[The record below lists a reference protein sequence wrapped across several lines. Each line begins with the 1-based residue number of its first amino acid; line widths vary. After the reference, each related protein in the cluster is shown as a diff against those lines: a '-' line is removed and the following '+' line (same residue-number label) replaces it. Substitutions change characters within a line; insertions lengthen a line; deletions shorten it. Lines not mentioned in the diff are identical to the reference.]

1 MTIEESAWDGWK
13 LEIQESLNERQNNKT
28 KLVELV

>member
-1 MTIEESAWDGWK
+1 MNIEESAWDGCK
-13 LEIQESLNERQNNKT
+13 LEIQESLNERQNNQT